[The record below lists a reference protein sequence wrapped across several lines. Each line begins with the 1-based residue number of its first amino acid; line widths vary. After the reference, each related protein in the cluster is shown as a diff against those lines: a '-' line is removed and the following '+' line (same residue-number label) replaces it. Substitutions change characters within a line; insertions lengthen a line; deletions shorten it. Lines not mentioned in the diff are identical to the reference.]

1 MLAKYEGAQTG
12 ESRGAYRGAMRTV
25 PMDLKLAM
33 HVTAGDTYEWSQV
46 LLARASF
53 GGRLEFL
60 TAAWERVLGYGRHE
74 LEGKTLRQLMG
85 ADDDAVAEVIGA
97 ILDEQT
103 LEPVDVTFRSR
114 AGEAKVLRLHRR
126 LDEYGGRVMI
136 VAEEDPPAR
145 RPVAPTCGSGRP
157 CAGAPAIR

>member
-1 MLAKYEGAQTG
+1 MLAKYESAPTG
-12 ESRGAYRGAMRTV
+12 ESRGAYRGAVRTV

-85 ADDDAVAEVIGA
+85 ADDDAAAEVIGA
-97 ILDEQT
+97 ILEERTMD
-103 LEPVDVTFRSR
+103 PVDVTLRSR
-114 AGEAKVLRLHRR
+114 AGEAKVLRLHRQ
-126 LDEYGGRVMI
+126 LDEYGGRIMI
-136 VAEEDPPAR
+136 VAEEDPLPLVVR
-145 RPVAPTCGSGRP
+145 
-157 CAGAPAIR
+157 AGAHTGRRSSYETP